1 MVHLDNVAVIL
12 ARMKDAAGFTP
23 AEVVTL
29 LASHSVAGA
38 DNVDPTVNNFR
49 MLTFTSRLKV
59 TDRSLGPRSIPLLRY
74 SILLHPFFP
83 APDFFFQG
91 L

>member
-1 MVHLDNVAVIL
+1 
-12 ARMKDAAGFTP
+12 MKDAAGFTP

-49 MLTFTSRLKV
+49 MFTSWLNV
-59 TDRSLGPRSIPLLRY
+59 PHRSLGPRSIPLLRF

-83 APDFFFQG
+83 APDFFKKG